1 MRRRELLL
9 VLATGMMGT
18 RAVRAQQ
25 KTMPVIG
32 FLGCTSPD
40 LYGPVVAAFHQ
51 GLTETGYV
59 ESKNLAVEYRWALG
73 DYDRLSGLAADLVR
87 RNVEVIA
94 TVGNPAAVA
103 AKSATSTIPIVF
115 GIGGDPVEL
124 GFVTQSRSAERQP
137 HGRHHHQCGADT
149 QAVRANFRAG
159 SLGPCDRPARQPEQ
173 SGERTYHSRF
183 AGSGAYQ
190 GARSRDPEGRHR
202 KRISRPPWR
211 RSPSSN
217 LGCSSSAATSSS
229 LVGAI
234 SWCRWPHVM
243 AFRRSISGASSRRQ
257 AA

>member
-87 RNVEVIA
+87 RNVEVIV
-94 TVGNPAAVA
+94 TVGNPAAIA
-103 AKSATSTIPIVF
+103 AK
-115 GIGGDPVEL
+115 
-124 GFVTQSRSAERQP
+124 
-137 HGRHHHQCGADT
+137 GA
-149 QAVRANFRAG
+149 
-159 SLGPCDRPARQPEQ
+159 
-173 SGERTYHSRF
+173 
-183 AGSGAYQ
+183 
-190 GARSRDPEGRHR
+190 
-202 KRISRPPWR
+202 
-211 RSPSSN
+211 
-217 LGCSSSAATSSS
+217 
-229 LVGAI
+229 
-234 SWCRWPHVM
+234 
-243 AFRRSISGASSRRQ
+243 
-257 AA
+257 